1 MKFLLGNDQ
10 GNEINSSHIDV
21 LDGIR
26 ALAVLIVV
34 WFHIWQQTWIIPAV
48 QTPALSFLGI
58 DSINLDWL
66 PRTGY
71 MMVTMMIFLSGFCLY
86 LPYARHEGN
95 NGPGP
100 SVKQFY
106 RNRVA
111 RIVPS
116 YLFSIIVVLIY
127 DIYNCSYTDSGFIM
141 KDNPS
146 FMTKDILSHL
156 TFTFNLFPDVSGNT
170 LLNGVLWTIALEV
183 QFYILFPLIQKCFEK
198 QPVATYIIMNGISYI
213 YTQFATSD
221 PDGNLGFLLHQLPS
235 YLSVYANGFM
245 GAIIFV
251 NIARRFRRDN
261 YIGIISTITSFGCIY
276 VYRMMMLDL
285 ASAENLNIWQIE
297 NRYAVSILFLVFV
310 ISTSL
315 SLSWYR
321 FIFSNKLMRFLSTIS
336 FNLYIWHQFLC
347 TAFKKNRI
355 PYYEGDQ
362 YPNEIG
368 DTVWMWKLFL
378 LSFAASFAMA
388 VAATYL
394 IEKPLAKI
402 LRGTKKDKMN

>member
-1 MKFLLGNDQ
+1 MKFLLGND
-10 GNEINSSHIDV
+10 GGKDINSSHIDV

-26 ALAVLIVV
+26 AAAVLIVV
-34 WFHIWQQTWIIPAV
+34 WFHIWQQTWIIPAIE
-48 QTPALSFLGI
+48 TPALSFLGI
-58 DSINLDWL
+58 DSINFDWL

-86 LPYARHEGN
+86 LPYARHNAGEC
-95 NGPGP
+95 PRP
-100 SVKQFY
+100 STFNFY

-111 RIVPS
+111 RIIPS
-116 YLFSIIVVLIY
+116 YLFAIIVVLIY
-127 DIYNCSYTDSGFIM
+127 DIYNCSYTDPGFIM

-146 FMTKDILSHL
+146 FMAKDIFSHL

-183 QFYILFPLIQKCFEK
+183 QFYIIFPLIQKCFEK
-198 QPVATYIIMNGISYI
+198 QPLVTYLVMNAISYV
-213 YTQFATSD
+213 YTLYATGN
-221 PDGNLGFLLHQLPS
+221 PDNNLGFLLHQLPS
-235 YLSVYANGFM
+235 YLGVYANGFV

-251 NIARRFRRDN
+251 NIAKRFKRDS
-261 YIGIISTITSFGCIY
+261 YLGIISTITSFGCIY
-276 VYRMMMLDL
+276 VYRMMMLNL
-285 ASAENLNIWQIE
+285 ASSDNLNVWQLK
-297 NRYAVSILFLVFV
+297 NRYAISILFLVFV
-310 ISTSL
+310 IATSL

-321 FIFSNKLMRFLSTIS
+321 FIFSNKVMRFLSTIS

-347 TAFKKNRI
+347 TSFKKNRI

-368 DTVWMWKLFL
+368 DKVWMWKLFL

-388 VAATYL
+388 IATTYL
-394 IEKPLAKI
+394 IEKPAAKL
-402 LRGTKKDKMN
+402 LRKKQK

>member
-1 MKFLLGNDQ
+1 MKFLLGND
-10 GNEINSSHIDV
+10 GGKDINSSHIDV

-26 ALAVLIVV
+26 AAAVLIVV
-34 WFHIWQQTWIIPAV
+34 WFHIWQQTWIIPAIE
-48 QTPALSFLGI
+48 TPALSFLGI
-58 DSINLDWL
+58 DSINFDWL

-86 LPYARHEGN
+86 LPYARHNAGEC
-95 NGPGP
+95 PRP
-100 SVKQFY
+100 STFNFY

-111 RIVPS
+111 RIIPS
-116 YLFSIIVVLIY
+116 YLFAIIVVLIY
-127 DIYNCSYTDSGFIM
+127 DIYNCSYTDPGFIM

-146 FMTKDILSHL
+146 FMAKDIFSHL

-183 QFYILFPLIQKCFEK
+183 QFYIIFPLIQKCFEK
-198 QPVATYIIMNGISYI
+198 QPLVTYLVMNAISYV
-213 YTQFATSD
+213 YTLYATGN
-221 PDGNLGFLLHQLPS
+221 PDNNLGFLLHQLPS
-235 YLSVYANGFM
+235 YLGVYANGFV

-251 NIARRFRRDN
+251 NIAKRFKRDS
-261 YIGIISTITSFGCIY
+261 YLGIISTITSFGCIY
-276 VYRMMMLDL
+276 VYRMMMLNL
-285 ASAENLNIWQIE
+285 ASSDNLNVWQLK
-297 NRYAVSILFLVFV
+297 NRYAISILFLVFV
-310 ISTSL
+310 IATSL

-321 FIFSNKLMRFLSTIS
+321 FIFSNKVMRFLSTIS

-347 TAFKKNRI
+347 TSFKKNRI

-368 DTVWMWKLFL
+368 DKVWMWKLFL

-388 VAATYL
+388 IATTYL
-394 IEKPLAKI
+394 IEKPAAKL
-402 LRGTKKDKMN
+402 LRKNK